1 MTLDDNKDG
10 RPKKRAVR
18 SSKRGGKVPK
28 AEPTSHHQTP
38 PAEGLRIPV
47 TVLEEQDPSNDSE
60 ASNMLSQSPYSA
72 DDNSADA
79 TVICQTAQA
88 MPQQQFSQFGF
99 VENFAMKE
107 NAFSPPASLSADFI
121 PDQMMTSDQEQILV
135 GQMNSPTCDDVNVT
149 ESFLASLNDNS
160 SLDPVLHNSQTFMG
174 LGTSNQQ
181 QQVPCYNP
189 ANQSPQTISSQP
201 FQPSYPVQNS
211 IPGVQTQLQT
221 MPCTVAT
228 TPSAQNPTLASLL
241 QRNLQQTNPRGAVR
255 VSVAME
261 NYPTDN
267 PQVYSKSEVLC
278 ISIDIHIV
286 VGLYT
291 EITFSVHVPL
301 DENFT
306 QDHNF

>member
-1 MTLDDNKDG
+1 MTLDENKDG

-72 DDNSADA
+72 DDSSADT

-88 MPQQQFSQFGF
+88 MPPQQFSQFGF
-99 VENFAMKE
+99 MENFAMKE
-107 NAFSPPASLSADFI
+107 NAYSPPTSLSADFI

-189 ANQSPQTISSQP
+189 ANQTISNQP

-211 IPGVQTQLQT
+211 ISGVQTQLQT

-228 TPSAQNPTLASLL
+228 TPSAQNPTIASLL
-241 QRNLQQTNPRGAVR
+241 QRVTNPRGAVSVP

-267 PQVYSKSEVLC
+267 SQVYSKSKVLC
-278 ISIDIHIV
+278 FSIDISFDSTVLLLGYI
-286 VGLYT
+286 LK
-291 EITFSVHVPL
+291 SL
-301 DENFT
+301 SLSMCL
-306 QDHNF
+306 